1 MNKEIV
7 LSIILGY
14 IKDNSDVNSS
24 EEIPLDESLLSSG
37 ILDSFGIIEF
47 VEFVESKFDINIPDE
62 DFSSKNFGSVN
73 NVIEYIMSKNEI
85 S

>member
-1 MNKEIV
+1 MNSERV

-14 IKDNSDVNSS
+14 IKDNSDISS
-24 EEIPLDESLLSSG
+24 TKEIPLDESLLSSG

-47 VEFVESKFDINIPDE
+47 VEFVESEFDIKIPDE

-73 NVIEYIMSKNEI
+73 NVIKYVISKNEI

>member
-1 MNKEIV
+1 MNSERV
-7 LSIILGY
+7 LSIILDY
-14 IKDNSDVNSS
+14 IKDHSDINSTK
-24 EEIPLDESLLSSG
+24 EIPLDESLLSSG

-47 VEFVESKFDINIPDE
+47 VEFVESEFDIKIPDE

-73 NVIEYIMSKNEI
+73 NVIKYVISKNEI